1 MKKYVKNQ
9 NIKLIILGDGEHR
22 KKFPKILKK
31 KELEKNIFLPGY
43 ENNVHKY
50 LSNCK
55 LFILSSLWE
64 DPGFVLVEAMFSGA
78 LVLSSDCPSGPKE
91 ILSIDKKRGV
101 LFKSNDTKDFIK
113 KFYEIEKLED
123 YELNKMKLNAK
134 IFTKNYTLFITIIH

>member
-1 MKKYVKNQ
+1 
-9 NIKLIILGDGEHR
+9 
-22 KKFPKILKK
+22 
-31 KELEKNIFLPGY
+31 
-43 ENNVHKY
+43 
-50 LSNCK
+50 
-55 LFILSSLWE
+55 
-64 DPGFVLVEAMFSGA
+64 MFSGA

-134 IFTKNYTLFITIIH
+134 IFTKNYTLFYHYNSLIKILD